1 MFRLLE
7 QRAKSATKA
16 LNPNTTQLAVWLC
29 IAFSSTYLDKSA
41 FSNVSVAK
49 SQATFGPPDFLKF
62 SPLVKE

>member
-41 FSNVSVAK
+41 FSNVNVAK
-49 SQATFGPPDFLKF
+49 SKQPLDHLTFKN
-62 SPLVKE
+62 LVH